1 MEIDEEGEDMIKD
14 YLEEYLISYKNAKIS
29 ISQLGPK
36 NTQLISRVKNL
47 LHMLITNLSVSVYQ
61 INSSYTLSE

>member
-47 LHMLITNLSVSVYQ
+47 LHMLITNLSVSVYE